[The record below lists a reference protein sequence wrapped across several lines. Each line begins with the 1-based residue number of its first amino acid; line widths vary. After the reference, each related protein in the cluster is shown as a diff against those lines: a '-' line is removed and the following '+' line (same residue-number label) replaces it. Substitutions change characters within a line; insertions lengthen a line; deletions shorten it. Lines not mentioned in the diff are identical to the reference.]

1 MRCYDNGMK
10 QRGFTIVE
18 LVVVIVVIG
27 ILAAITIVSY
37 RGVQQDGMDTKIRSI
52 VKTAGD
58 AISLKESK
66 GGSRPA
72 TTYFNVT
79 DGVDSLVPTFLKT
92 GYRDGATSLNVNDND
107 LIFKIYDCSD
117 GGNGFIIYAS
127 LNNPTDDDIATF
139 TKLRSACGHS
149 ATQAPTSGSL
159 IYNYAQVF

>member
-1 MRCYDNGMK
+1 MRCYDSGMK

-66 GGSRPA
+66 GGSRPCSVA
-72 TTYFNVT
+72 LPMIIGQQAKVA
-79 DGVDSLVPTFLKT
+79 LPCRLKPPSVH
-92 GYRDGATSLNVNDND
+92 A
-107 LIFKIYDCSD
+107 
-117 GGNGFIIYAS
+117 
-127 LNNPTDDDIATF
+127 
-139 TKLRSACGHS
+139 
-149 ATQAPTSGSL
+149 
-159 IYNYAQVF
+159 